1 MNLGKI
7 LKIDGKRKMPK
18 AFFEIQK
25 IKWIEEKKKGKGE
38 INWERE

>member
-1 MNLGKI
+1 MKQMDLRKI

-25 IKWIEEKKKGKGE
+25 LKWIEEKKEGK
-38 INWERE
+38 REN